1 MGAGPVSSFIFI
13 LKVFSFCYTPKT
25 WSNPETRTHMTEEV
39 KETKAERFE
48 RLAVKRMKQ
57 ALNELRKL
65 EALSNK
71 ATYDWDAE
79 TAREMQDVLL
89 KAVKKVTDK
98 FDLAP
103 HLTPGEAKELK
114 MKLLEL
120 TEKRHDKAVEEMAA

>member
-1 MGAGPVSSFIFI
+1 
-13 LKVFSFCYTPKT
+13 
-25 WSNPETRTHMTEEV
+25 MTEEV
-39 KETKAERFE
+39 KETKTETKAERFE

-71 ATYDWDAE
+71 ATYEWDAE

-114 MKLLEL
+114 MKLVAL
-120 TEKRHDKAVEEMAA
+120 TDKRHDDAVAEMEAA